1 MLSSFTKTEIL
12 SNLVVDLFPAIK
24 INYDLKISIFKIMQ
38 KPIQVSISKVS

>member
-24 INYDLKISIFKIMQ
+24 INYELKISIFKNHAKAPFKYQ
-38 KPIQVSISKVS
+38 